1 MTEPRVVRAMTG
13 GPTGRIAVIFVEWAS
28 EFEQRVVMDWALI
41 ANERDAQDVSQRI
54 LAAPRSFWGRTSIS
68 SAIEYSM
75 ALLARSP
82 FQSDRQVIDV
92 SGDGTNNSGA
102 DVSAVRDATIA
113 KGVTIN
119 GLVILS
125 DEPMPTNPT
134 HTHPPGG
141 LKAYY
146 ENNVIGGPGAFVME
160 AESFETFGQLIISK
174 LSRRSPP
181 CPTGCTG
188 TISLRRPH
196 PAGPERPGPGGAG
209 ACFPGRTFQAAAPPR
224 VGVARPCR
232 SQNLSQPYSWM
243 RHSFSFSC
251 PPLSFGRK
259 SFYLPWHRLLKAGPV
274 APCLPAGT
282 RGGCS
287 APCSLQEPT
296 VPECDIS
303 PCSPIWT
310 APTCWL
316 PAAASRRR
324 RRCGCSPGP
333 GHASPWWPRPSA
345 TSLPPRASGGHRS
358 AAPPFPGQ
366 RRSGPAARLR
376 GDR

>member
-1 MTEPRVVRAMTG
+1 MASWLARIAFALVLTVGPFLGRSSACADEGQVDLLLVLAADVSRSVDEKEFRLQREGFAAAMTEPRVVRAMTG

-28 EFEQRVVMDWALI
+28 EFEQRVVVDWAPI
-41 ANERDAQDVSQRI
+41 ASERDAQDVSQRI

-92 SGDGTNNSGA
+92 SGDGTNNSGT

-174 LSRRSPP
+174 L
-181 CPTGCTG
+181 
-188 TISLRRPH
+188 IK
-196 PAGPERPGPGGAG
+196 EI
-209 ACFPGRTFQAAAPPR
+209 AA
-224 VGVARPCR
+224 
-232 SQNLSQPYSWM
+232 
-243 RHSFSFSC
+243 
-251 PPLSFGRK
+251 
-259 SFYLPWHRLLKAGPV
+259 LPDGLHWY
-274 APCLPAGT
+274 
-282 RGGCS
+282 
-287 APCSLQEPT
+287 E
-296 VPECDIS
+296 
-303 PCSPIWT
+303 
-310 APTCWL
+310 
-316 PAAASRRR
+316 
-324 RRCGCSPGP
+324 
-333 GHASPWWPRPSA
+333 
-345 TSLPPRASGGHRS
+345 
-358 AAPPFPGQ
+358 
-366 RRSGPAARLR
+366 
-376 GDR
+376 